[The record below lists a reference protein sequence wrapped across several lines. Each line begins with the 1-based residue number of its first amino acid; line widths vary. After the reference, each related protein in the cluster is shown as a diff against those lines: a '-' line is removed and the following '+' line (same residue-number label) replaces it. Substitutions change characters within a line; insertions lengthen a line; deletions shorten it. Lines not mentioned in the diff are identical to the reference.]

1 MPFCTFLRGKWH
13 AAAWMWPGTCK
24 CVYVCMSK
32 WAVSATWA
40 FACDAGHL
48 PNGLILQSR
57 RVGPPDYGACR
68 IGDGL
73 AVAKSCTKSLPQ
85 RCKLNRCVCVLV
97 CVCVSACVC
106 VCECAQRV
114 SCARSHEMWPQLRF
128 VSCMQRLPQW
138 TAARWMT
145 VAEKLGLSGE

>member
-13 AAAWMWPGTCK
+13 AAAWMWPGTCQ

-85 RCKLNRCVCVLV
+85 RCKLNRCVCVFVYV
-97 CVCVSACVC
+97 CVCMCLSVC
-106 VCECAQRV
+106 VCLHVFVCASVPRGWAVRALMKCDHNCGSLVACNVSRNGQQRDG
-114 SCARSHEMWPQLRF
+114 WQ
-128 VSCMQRLPQW
+128 
-138 TAARWMT
+138 
-145 VAEKLGLSGE
+145 